1 MSLKTLLIITLAFF
15 SFTNNFIC
23 NFDTLKEL
31 INSINID
38 GLLIE
43 YVDNTKIIN
52 YLENIKELFIYI
64 IFFIN
69 KDPLSI
75 FKINIGV

>member
-1 MSLKTLLIITLAFF
+1 MSLKTLLIITLAFL

-52 YLENIKELFIYI
+52 YLESK
-64 IFFIN
+64 
-69 KDPLSI
+69 
-75 FKINIGV
+75 FK